1 MMNSFKIKTALI
13 AFLSVFMVS
22 SCKDITELNE
32 NPNGV
37 NPLTANPGLVL
48 STVLTES
55 GKAFV
60 NLGYQDIAGVMQHTQ
75 KDGWSG
81 GHNDYD
87 WGQENSWSGYYD
99 ILRNNQY
106 VYERSVELKYELHQ
120 GIALVMKSMIFGLI
134 ADLWGDAPYTHA
146 LKASVGGSEN
156 TFPAFDSQE
165 TIYMGILDELEKA
178 NVLLSK
184 NASEYAAVGTAD
196 VYYQGNPVKWRKL
209 ANSLK
214 LRYYMRLSVK
224 KPEIAKAGIEKIV
237 ANPTQYPVITAA
249 ADDAAMGFAGNSS
262 TDSWP
267 GAVRFDS
274 DSSNYRRIKM
284 CATFVEYLQAV
295 KDPRLGVF
303 ANKVQIPLV
312 VDSSAAKG
320 TDKIVGG
327 KRYLSPDKVAGV
339 AIDTDPEY
347 VGLPVSLLGGASYNM
362 SPTAAQGARN
372 PHVSWLNS
380 AYMQPTGALLKAR
393 LMSASEVNFI
403 LAEAAQRGWAAGNAG
418 ANYKAA
424 IEASFI
430 TWGISAAS
438 AAYLAQPGV
447 AYNGTLKQIIEQKW
461 IASWTAAT
469 EAWFDY
475 RRTGF
480 PELKTGSQSKR
491 AALPVRF
498 YYMLDERN
506 LNKANANAAIDKLEP
521 SKYSET
527 DGKNSAWSKPWLL
540 QGTTKPW

>member
-1 MMNSFKIKTALI
+1 MKHLNMKSIVVAI
-13 AFLSVFMVS
+13 MGIFMVS
-22 SCKDITELNE
+22 SCKDITELND

-37 NPLTANPGLVL
+37 NPLTANPSLVL
-48 STVLTES
+48 STVLTET
-55 GKAFV
+55 GRAYV
-60 NLGYQDIAGVMQHTQ
+60 NLGYQDVAGIVQHTQ

-106 VYERSVELKYELHQ
+106 VYDRSVELKYELHQ

-134 ADLWGDAPYTHA
+134 TDLWGDAPYTNA
-146 LKASVGGSEN
+146 LKAAQGGIDN
-156 TFPAFDSQE
+156 TFPAFDPQE
-165 TIYMGILDELEKA
+165 TIYMGILNDLEKA

-184 NASEYAAVGTAD
+184 NAAEYAAVGSAD
-196 VYYQGNPVKWRKL
+196 VYYQGNPAKWRKL

-214 LRYYMRLSVK
+214 LRYYMRMSVK
-224 KPEIAKAGIEKIV
+224 KADFAKAGIETIV
-237 ANPTQYPVITAA
+237 ANPTQYPIITAA
-249 ADDAAMGFAGNSS
+249 ADDATMAYAGNSAA
-262 TDSWP
+262 DSWP
-267 GAVRFDS
+267 GAVRFDP

-284 CATFVEYLQAV
+284 CATFVEYLQAN

-312 VDSSAAKG
+312 VDSSLAKG
-320 TDKIVGG
+320 TDRITSG
-327 KRYLSPDKVAGV
+327 KRYLSPDKVTGV
-339 AIDTDPEY
+339 IDTDQEY

-380 AYMQPTGALLKAR
+380 MYMQPTGALLRAR
-393 LMSASEVNFI
+393 LMSAAEVNFI
-403 LAEAAQRGWAAGNAG
+403 LAEAAQKGWAAGNAEN
-418 ANYKAA
+418 NYKAA
-424 IEASFI
+424 IQASFT
-430 TWGISAAS
+430 TWGIAS
-438 AAYLAQPGV
+438 ALPAYMAQPVV

-461 IASWTAAT
+461 IASWTSAT

-480 PELKTGSQSKR
+480 PDLKTGPQSKR
-491 AALPVRF
+491 AALPLRF

-506 LNKANANAAIDKLEP
+506 LNKANADNAIGKLEVT
-521 SKYSET
+521 KYSEA
-527 DGKNSAWSKPWLL
+527 DGKNSAWSKSWLL